1 MNTSYFISL
10 ITAVFIG
17 GAAGYVGSL
26 MATKKM
32 SLVGDVLSH
41 IALPGIGLGFLYG
54 VNISLGALASLILGI
69 MLIWW
74 LSLKTELS
82 MESLVGVVFV
92 LSLAVGFLIIPEEEL
107 LHALFGNIS
116 AVAMSDAIVAVFISI
131 IVFIAARMIYSKMM
145 LAYVSE
151 DLALAGGVKINK
163 YNLIYL
169 FLIAAVV
176 AFGIKV
182 GGTLLTSAMIIIPAA
197 VARNMSRSMRQYS
210 CLSIIV
216 GVASSLA
223 GFAVF
228 PYLAERF
235 DLSAVAI
242 GPVIILA
249 SIVFFAV
256 SLMFKN
262 R

>member
-1 MNTSYFISL
+1 MNTNYFISL
-10 ITAVFIG
+10 ITAIFIG

-41 IALPGIGLGFLYG
+41 IALPGIGLGLLYG
-54 VNISLGALASLILGI
+54 VNVSLGALASLILGI
-69 MLIWW
+69 MLIWV
-74 LSLKTELS
+74 LSLRTELS

-92 LSLAVGFLIIPEEEL
+92 LSLAVGFLITPKEEL
-107 LHALFGNIS
+107 LDALFGNIS
-116 AVAMSDAIVAVFISI
+116 AVALSDAIAAVFISVV
-131 IVFIAARMIYSKMM
+131 VFIAAKMIYSKMM

-151 DLALAGGVKINK
+151 DLALASGVKINK

-182 GGTLLTSAMIIIPAA
+182 GGTLLTSAMIIVPAA
-197 VARNMSRSMRQYS
+197 VARNVSRNMRQYS
-210 CLSIIV
+210 LLSIII
-216 GVASSLA
+216 GVASAIA

-228 PYLAERF
+228 PFLAERF
-235 DLSAVAI
+235 GLSVVAI

-256 SLMFKN
+256 SLLFKK

>member
-1 MNTSYFISL
+1 MNTNYFISL
-10 ITAVFIG
+10 ITAIFIG

-41 IALPGIGLGFLYG
+41 IALPGIGLGLLYG
-54 VNISLGALASLILGI
+54 INISLGALASLILGI
-69 MLIWW
+69 MLIWI

-92 LSLAVGFLIIPEEEL
+92 LSLAVGFLITPEDEL

-116 AVAMSDAIVAVFISI
+116 AVAMTDAVAAVFVSI
-131 IVFIAARMIYSKMM
+131 IVFIAARIIYSKMM

-151 DLALAGGVKINK
+151 DLALASGVKINK

-182 GGTLLTSAMIIIPAA
+182 GGTLLTSAMIIVPAA
-197 VARNMSRSMRQYS
+197 VARNMSRNMRQYS
-210 CLSIIV
+210 WLSIMI
-216 GVASSLA
+216 GIASAIA

-228 PYLAERF
+228 PFLAERF
-235 DLSAVAI
+235 GLSVVAI
-242 GPVIILA
+242 GPIIILA
-249 SIVFFAV
+249 SIVFFV
-256 SLMFKN
+256 ISLLFKN

>member
-1 MNTSYFISL
+1 MSTSYFISL

-26 MATKKM
+26 MAAKKM

-41 IALPGIGLGFLYG
+41 IALPGIGLGLLYG

-69 MLIWW
+69 LLIWW

-92 LSLAVGFLIIPEEEL
+92 LSLAAGFLITPEEEL
-107 LHALFGNIS
+107 LHSLFGNVS
-116 AVAMSDAIVAVFISI
+116 AVALTDAIAAVFISI

-151 DLALAGGVKINK
+151 DLALASGIKINK
-163 YNLIYL
+163 YNLVYL

-176 AFGIKV
+176 SFGIKV

-197 VARNMSRSMRQYS
+197 AARNASRNMRQYS
-210 CLSIIV
+210 YLSIIV
-216 GVASSLA
+216 GVASAIA

-235 DLSAVAI
+235 GLSAVAI

-249 SIVFFAV
+249 SIVFFV
-256 SLMFKN
+256 ISLLFKN
-262 R
+262 K

>member
-1 MNTSYFISL
+1 MSTDYFISL

-26 MATKKM
+26 MATRKM

-41 IALPGIGLGFLYG
+41 IALPGIGLGLLYG
-54 VNISLGALASLILGI
+54 VNVSLGALASLILGI
-69 MLIWW
+69 LLIWW

-92 LSLAVGFLIIPEEEL
+92 LSLAVGFLVTPEEEL

-116 AVAMSDAIVAVFISI
+116 SVALSDAVVSIFMSIVVL
-131 IVFIAARMIYSKMM
+131 IAAKMIYSKMM

-151 DLALAGGVKINK
+151 DLALASGVKINK

-169 FLIAAVV
+169 FLIAIVV

-182 GGTLLTSAMIIIPAA
+182 GGTILTSAMIIIPAA
-197 VARNMSRSMRQYS
+197 VARNLSQNMRQYS
-210 CLSIIV
+210 YLSVIV
-216 GVASSLA
+216 GVASVIA
-223 GFAVF
+223 GFGSF
-228 PYLAERF
+228 PYLATRF
-235 DLSAVAI
+235 GLSASAI
-242 GPVIILA
+242 GPVIIIA

-256 SLMFKN
+256 SLLLKN

>member
-1 MNTSYFISL
+1 MNTSYYISL
-10 ITAVFIG
+10 ITAIFIG

-41 IALPGIGLGFLYG
+41 IALPGIGLGLLYG
-54 VNISLGALASLILGI
+54 INISLGALSSLVLGI
-69 MLIWW
+69 LLIWI
-74 LSLKTELS
+74 LSLRTELS

-92 LSLAVGFLIIPEEEL
+92 LSLAVGFLITPEEEL
-107 LHALFGNIS
+107 LHSLFGNIS
-116 AVAMSDAIVAVFISI
+116 AVAMSDAVAAVFISV
-131 IVFIAARMIYSKMM
+131 IVFIAAKIIYSKMM

-151 DLALAGGVKINK
+151 DLAQASGVKINK

-197 VARNMSRSMRQYS
+197 TARNVSRNMRQYS
-210 CLSIIV
+210 WLSVIV
-216 GVASSLA
+216 GVASAIA

-228 PYLAERF
+228 PFLAERF
-235 DLSAVAI
+235 GLSFVAI

-249 SIVFFAV
+249 SIAFFAV
-256 SLMFKN
+256 SLVFKN

>member
-1 MNTSYFISL
+1 MSIDFYISL

-17 GAAGYVGSL
+17 GAAGYIGSL

-41 IALPGIGLGFLYG
+41 IALPGIGLGLLYG

-69 MLIWW
+69 LLIWW

-92 LSLAVGFLIIPEEEL
+92 LSLAVGFLITPEEEL
-107 LHALFGNIS
+107 LHSLFGNVS
-116 AVAMSDAIVAVFISI
+116 SVVLSDAVAAVFISV
-131 IVFIAARMIYSKMM
+131 IVFIAAKMIYSKMM

-151 DLALAGGVKINK
+151 DLALAAGVKINK

-197 VARNMSRSMRQYS
+197 TARNVSRNMRQYAY
-210 CLSIIV
+210 LSIII
-216 GVASSLA
+216 GAASAIA

-228 PYLAERF
+228 PYLTAQF
-235 DLSAVAI
+235 GLSVSAM
-242 GPVIILA
+242 GPVIILVG
-249 SIVFFAV
+249 IVFFAV
-256 SLMFKN
+256 SLIFKN
-262 R
+262 K

>member
-1 MNTSYFISL
+1 MNTNYFISL
-10 ITAVFIG
+10 ITAIFIG

-26 MATKKM
+26 MDTKKM

-41 IALPGIGLGFLYG
+41 IALPGIGLGLLYG
-54 VNISLGALASLILGI
+54 VNVSLGALASLILGI
-69 MLIWW
+69 MLIWV
-74 LSLKTELS
+74 LSLRTELS

-92 LSLAVGFLIIPEEEL
+92 LSLAVGFLITPKEEL
-107 LHALFGNIS
+107 LDALFGNIS
-116 AVAMSDAIVAVFISI
+116 AVALSDAIAAVFISVV
-131 IVFIAARMIYSKMM
+131 VFIAAKMIYSKMM

-151 DLALAGGVKINK
+151 DLALASGVKINK

-182 GGTLLTSAMIIIPAA
+182 GGTLLTSAMIIVPAA
-197 VARNMSRSMRQYS
+197 VARNISRNMRQYS
-210 CLSIIV
+210 WLSVMV
-216 GVASSLA
+216 GVASAVA

-228 PYLAERF
+228 PFLAARF
-235 DLSAVAI
+235 GLSVVAI

-249 SIVFFAV
+249 SIVFFAI
-256 SLMFKN
+256 SLLFKK

>member
-1 MNTSYFISL
+1 MSTNYLISF

-17 GAAGYVGSL
+17 GASGYVGSL

-41 IALPGIGLGFLYG
+41 IALPGIGLGLLYG
-54 VNISLGALASLILGI
+54 VNVSFGALGSLVLGI
-69 MLIWW
+69 LLIWW

-92 LSLAVGFLIIPEEEL
+92 LSLAVGFLATPRDEL
-107 LHALFGNIS
+107 LDALFGNIS
-116 AVAMSDAIVAVFISI
+116 AVALPDAIAAVFVSI

-151 DLALAGGVKINK
+151 DLALASGVKINK

-182 GGTLLTSAMIIIPAA
+182 GGTILTSALIIIPAA
-197 VARNMSRSMRQYS
+197 VARNVSRNMRQYS
-210 CLSIIV
+210 YLSIIV
-216 GVASSLA
+216 GAASAIA

-228 PYLAERF
+228 PFLAERF
-235 DLSAVAI
+235 GLSAVAI

-249 SIVFFAV
+249 SIVFFAA

>member
-1 MNTSYFISL
+1 
-10 ITAVFIG
+10 
-17 GAAGYVGSL
+17 
-26 MATKKM
+26 
-32 SLVGDVLSH
+32 
-41 IALPGIGLGFLYG
+41 
-54 VNISLGALASLILGI
+54 
-69 MLIWW
+69 
-74 LSLKTELS
+74 

-92 LSLAVGFLIIPEEEL
+92 LSLAVGFLVTPQEEL

-116 AVAMSDAIVAVFISI
+116 AVALPDAAIAVFVSI
-131 IVFIAARMIYSKMM
+131 IVFIAAKMIYSKMM

-163 YNLIYL
+163 YNLVYL

-197 VARNMSRSMRQYS
+197 VARNVSRNMRQYS
-210 CLSIIV
+210 YLSIIV
-216 GVASSLA
+216 GVASAIA
-223 GFAVF
+223 GFAIF

-235 DLSAVAI
+235 NLSAVAI

-249 SIVFFAV
+249 SIVFFTV
-256 SLMFKN
+256 SIIFKN

>member
-1 MNTSYFISL
+1 MSISYFISF
-10 ITAVFIG
+10 ITAIFIG

-41 IALPGIGLGFLYG
+41 IALPGIGLGLLYG
-54 VNISLGALASLILGI
+54 INISLGALTSLILGI

-74 LSLKTELS
+74 LSFKTELS

-92 LSLAVGFLIIPEEEL
+92 LSLAVGFLVTPKEEL

-116 AVAMSDAIVAVFISI
+116 SVALPDAAVAIFISI
-131 IVFIAARMIYSKMM
+131 VIFIAARKIYSKMM
-145 LAYVSE
+145 LVYVSE
-151 DLALAGGVKINK
+151 DLALAAGIKINK

-169 FLIAAVV
+169 FLIAAIV

-197 VARNMSRSMRQYS
+197 VARNVSRNMRQYS
-210 CLSIIV
+210 WFSIIV
-216 GVASSLA
+216 GVASAVA

-228 PYLAERF
+228 PYLATRF
-235 DLSAVAI
+235 GLSASAI

-256 SLMFKN
+256 SLLFKN

>member
-1 MNTSYFISL
+1 MSTNYYISL
-10 ITAVFIG
+10 ITAIFIG

-41 IALPGIGLGFLYG
+41 VALPGIGLGLLYG
-54 VNISLGALASLILGI
+54 VNVSLGALASLILGI
-69 MLIWW
+69 LLIWW
-74 LSLKTELS
+74 LSLKTELP

-92 LSLAVGFLIIPEEEL
+92 LSLAVGFLITPEEEL

-116 AVAMSDAIVAVFISI
+116 AVALPDAAVAVFISV
-131 IVFIAARMIYSKMM
+131 IVFIAARKIYSKMM
-145 LAYVSE
+145 LACVSE
-151 DLALAGGVKINK
+151 DLALASGVKINK
-163 YNLIYL
+163 YNLVYL

-182 GGTLLTSAMIIIPAA
+182 GGTLLTSALIIIPAA
-197 VARNMSRSMRQYS
+197 AARNVSRNMRQYS
-210 CLSIIV
+210 YLSIIV
-216 GVASSLA
+216 GVASA
-223 GFAVF
+223 VGGFAAF

-235 DLSAVAI
+235 GLSAAAI
-242 GPVIILA
+242 GPIIIMA
-249 SIVFFAV
+249 SIAFFAV
-256 SLMFKN
+256 SILFKN

>member
-1 MNTSYFISL
+1 MSIDFYISL

-17 GAAGYVGSL
+17 GAAGYIGSL
-26 MATKKM
+26 MTTKKM

-41 IALPGIGLGFLYG
+41 IALPGIGLGLLYG
-54 VNISLGALASLILGI
+54 VNISLGALASLVLGI
-69 MLIWW
+69 LLIWW

-92 LSLAVGFLIIPEEEL
+92 LSLAAGFLITPEEEL
-107 LHALFGNIS
+107 LHSLFGDVS
-116 AVAMSDAIVAVFISI
+116 SVALPDAVAAVFISV
-131 IVFIAARMIYSKMM
+131 IVFIAARKIYSKMM

-151 DLALAGGVKINK
+151 DLALAAGVKINK
-163 YNLIYL
+163 YNLVYL

-197 VARNMSRSMRQYS
+197 AARNASRNMRQYS
-210 CLSIIV
+210 WFSIIV
-216 GVASSLA
+216 GVASAIA

-228 PYLAERF
+228 PYLTARF
-235 DLSAVAI
+235 GLSASAI

-256 SLMFKN
+256 SLLF
-262 R
+262 

>member
-10 ITAVFIG
+10 ITAIFIG

-32 SLVGDVLSH
+32 SLVG
-41 IALPGIGLGFLYG
+41 
-54 VNISLGALASLILGI
+54 
-69 MLIWW
+69 
-74 LSLKTELS
+74 
-82 MESLVGVVFV
+82 VVFV
-92 LSLAVGFLIIPEEEL
+92 LSLAVGFLITPQEEL
-107 LHALFGNIS
+107 LDALFGNIS
-116 AVAMSDAIVAVFISI
+116 TVALSDAIAAVFISI
-131 IVFIAARMIYSKMM
+131 VVFIAARMIYSKMM

-151 DLALAGGVKINK
+151 DLALASGVKINK

-182 GGTLLTSAMIIIPAA
+182 GGTLLTSAMIIVPAA
-197 VARNMSRSMRQYS
+197 VARNVSRNMRQYS
-210 CLSIIV
+210 WLSVIV
-216 GVASSLA
+216 GIASAIA

-228 PYLAERF
+228 PFLAARF
-235 DLSAVAI
+235 GLSVVAI
-242 GPVIILA
+242 GPIIILA

-256 SLMFKN
+256 SLLFKK

>member
-1 MNTSYFISL
+1 
-10 ITAVFIG
+10 
-17 GAAGYVGSL
+17 
-26 MATKKM
+26 
-32 SLVGDVLSH
+32 
-41 IALPGIGLGFLYG
+41 
-54 VNISLGALASLILGI
+54 
-69 MLIWW
+69 
-74 LSLKTELS
+74 
-82 MESLVGVVFV
+82 
-92 LSLAVGFLIIPEEEL
+92 
-107 LHALFGNIS
+107 
-116 AVAMSDAIVAVFISI
+116 
-131 IVFIAARMIYSKMM
+131 MM

-151 DLALAGGVKINK
+151 DLALAHGIKINK

-197 VARNMSRSMRQYS
+197 VARNVSRNMRQYS
-210 CLSIIV
+210 WLSIIV
-216 GVASSLA
+216 GATSAVA

-235 DLSAVAI
+235 NLSAVAI

-249 SIVFFAV
+249 SIAFFAV
-256 SLMFKN
+256 SLLFKN

>member
-1 MNTSYFISL
+1 MSTNYFISL

-41 IALPGIGLGFLYG
+41 IALPGIGLGLLYG
-54 VNISLGALASLILGI
+54 VNISLGALASLVLGI
-69 MLIWW
+69 LLIWW

-92 LSLAVGFLIIPEEEL
+92 LSMAGGFLIIPEEEL
-107 LHALFGNIS
+107 LHSLFGNIS
-116 AVAMSDAIVAVFISI
+116 AVVLSDAVMAVFVSI
-131 IVFIAARMIYSKMM
+131 IVFMVARMIYSKMM

-151 DLALAGGVKINK
+151 DLALVGGVKINK

-197 VARNMSRSMRQYS
+197 VARNVSRNMRQYS
-210 CLSIIV
+210 WLSIIF
-216 GVASSLA
+216 GVASVIA

-228 PYLAERF
+228 PYLTARF
-235 DLSAVAI
+235 SLSAVAI

-249 SIVFFAV
+249 SIVFFAA
-256 SLMFKN
+256 SLLFKN

>member
-1 MNTSYFISL
+1 MNTSYYISL
-10 ITAVFIG
+10 ITAIFIG
-17 GAAGYVGSL
+17 GTAGYVGSL

-41 IALPGIGLGFLYG
+41 IALPGIGLGLLYG
-54 VNISLGALASLILGI
+54 INISLGALASLTLGI
-69 MLIWW
+69 MLIWI

-92 LSLAVGFLIIPEEEL
+92 LSLAIGFLVTPEEEL

-116 AVAMSDAIVAVFISI
+116 AVAMTDAVAAVFISV
-131 IVFIAARMIYSKMM
+131 IVFISAKIIYSKMM

-151 DLALAGGVKINK
+151 DLALASGVRINK

-176 AFGIKV
+176 AFGTKV

-197 VARNMSRSMRQYS
+197 VARNMSRNMRQYS
-210 CLSIIV
+210 WLSVIV
-216 GVASSLA
+216 GVASVIA

-228 PYLAERF
+228 PFLAARF
-235 DLSAVAI
+235 GLSAVAI

-249 SIVFFAV
+249 SIVFFVV
-256 SLMFKN
+256 SLLLKN
-262 R
+262 K

>member
-1 MNTSYFISL
+1 MNTSYYISF
-10 ITAVFIG
+10 ITAIFIG
-17 GAAGYVGSL
+17 GVAGYVGSL

-41 IALPGIGLGFLYG
+41 IALPGIGLGLLYG
-54 VNISLGALASLILGI
+54 INISLGALASLILGI
-69 MLIWW
+69 MLIWI

-92 LSLAVGFLIIPEEEL
+92 LSLAVGFLITPQEEL
-107 LHALFGNIS
+107 LDALFGNIS
-116 AVAMSDAIVAVFISI
+116 AVAMSDAVVAVFISI
-131 IVFIAARMIYSKMM
+131 VVFIAARMIYSKMM

-151 DLALAGGVKINK
+151 DLALASGVKINK

-182 GGTLLTSAMIIIPAA
+182 GGTLLTSAMIIVPAA
-197 VARNMSRSMRQYS
+197 VARNASRNMRQYS
-210 CLSIIV
+210 WLSVIV
-216 GVASSLA
+216 GIASA
-223 GFAVF
+223 IVGFAVF
-228 PYLAERF
+228 PFLAERF
-235 DLSAVAI
+235 GLSVVAI
-242 GPVIILA
+242 GPIIILA

-256 SLMFKN
+256 SLLFKN
-262 R
+262 K

>member
-1 MNTSYFISL
+1 MSTNYYIGL
-10 ITAVFIG
+10 ITAIFIG

-41 IALPGIGLGFLYG
+41 IALPGIGLGLLYG
-54 VNISLGALASLILGI
+54 VNVSLGALASLVLGI
-69 MLIWW
+69 LLIWW

-82 MESLVGVVFV
+82 LESLVGVVFV
-92 LSLAVGFLIIPEEEL
+92 LSLAVGFLITPEEEL

-116 AVAMSDAIVAVFISI
+116 AVALSDAVVAVFISVV
-131 IVFIAARMIYSKMM
+131 VFIAARKIYSKMM

-151 DLALAGGVKINK
+151 DLALASGIKINK
-163 YNLIYL
+163 YNLVYL

-182 GGTLLTSAMIIIPAA
+182 GGTLLTSALIIIPAA
-197 VARNMSRSMRQYS
+197 AARNISQNMRQYS

-216 GVASSLA
+216 GVASVVA
-223 GFAVF
+223 GFASF

-235 DLSAVAI
+235 GLSAAAI
-242 GPVIILA
+242 GPIIIVA

-256 SLMFKN
+256 SILFKN

>member
-1 MNTSYFISL
+1 MSTSYFINL

-41 IALPGIGLGFLYG
+41 VALPGIGLGLIYG
-54 VNISLGALASLILGI
+54 INISLGALASLVLGI
-69 MLIWW
+69 LLVWW

-92 LSLAVGFLIIPEEEL
+92 LSLAVGFLIIPEDEL

-116 AVAMSDAIVAVFISI
+116 AVALPDAVAAVFISL
-131 IVFIAARMIYSKMM
+131 IVLSAARMIYSKMM

-163 YNLIYL
+163 YNLVYL

-176 AFGIKV
+176 AFGIKI
-182 GGTLLTSAMIIIPAA
+182 GGTLLTSALIIIPAA
-197 VARNMSRSMRQYS
+197 VARNVSRNMRQYS
-210 CLSIIV
+210 YLSIII
-216 GVASSLA
+216 GVASVVA

-235 DLSAVAI
+235 GLSAVAI

-249 SIVFFAV
+249 SIVFFAI
-256 SLMFKN
+256 SLVFKN